1 MTNYNC
7 FAFDPTLDNCCSS
20 LGLSTSCSI
29 KNGVNT
35 SCSFCKSYEQEL
47 KELER
52 SAKRLEGHKMSG
64 AASYNRALA
73 KKLTVKRERVAKDIL
88 RLASETRSDVA

>member
-7 FAFDPTLDNCCSS
+7 FAFDPTLDNCCSA
-20 LGLSTSCSI
+20 LGGTTSCSI

-35 SCSFCKSYEQEL
+35 ACSFCKSYEQEL

-52 SAKRLEGHKMSG
+52 CAQNSG
-64 AASYNRALA
+64 YASYNRALA

-88 RLASETRSDVA
+88 RLASETRSDAA